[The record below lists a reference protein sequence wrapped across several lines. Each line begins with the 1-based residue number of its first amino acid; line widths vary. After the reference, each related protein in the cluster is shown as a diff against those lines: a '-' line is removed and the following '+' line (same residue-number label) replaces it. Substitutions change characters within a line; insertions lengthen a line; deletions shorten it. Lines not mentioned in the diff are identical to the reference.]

1 MTQTRPAY
9 KPISIFEERIH
20 SAQIGAANLASFI
33 AADAAINELLLYEAE
48 MSQAGGGAPEL
59 YTGIEIHMKWAG
71 MEAFSVGEA

>member
-9 KPISIFEERIH
+9 KPISIFEERIQH
-20 SAQIGAANLASFI
+20 AQMGAANMASFL

-59 YTGIEIHMKWAG
+59 YTGIEINMKWAG
-71 MEAFSVGEA
+71 MEAFALGEA